1 MNDARVL
8 VPKRPKIAKR
18 TAWILGG
25 VAVVLLLGLGIQVKM
40 TWDRERLRGISDDT
54 HDVINAAKSA
64 IDTF

>member
-1 MNDARVL
+1 MDGDRVL

-18 TAWILGG
+18 TAWILG
-25 VAVVLLLGLGIQVKM
+25 VIAIILLLGLLIQVKM